1 MSDSSGLLSVT
12 TPLSKPLSHFIAYLT
27 ACTPGESLA
36 DFCMIDRSEFRHI
49 CGPPS
54 LVLRKRQSF
63 ICLTPQ
69 LDKSMLTIIMRM
81 SNVQCS
87 LLARGCHH
95 RLSAVP
101 SNPPPSN
108 PNKSQC
114 YYQTFHYHLSVSTTI
129 TLSSNVYP
137 ALSQIN
143 FLFCLVTRPN
153 INNPTKEIL

>member
-1 MSDSSGLLSVT
+1 MFYHCFNCRSLFILWLMSDSSGLLSVT
-12 TPLSKPLSHFIAYLT
+12 TTLSKPLSHFIAYLT

-95 RLSAVP
+95 RLSAFKSSTLQPKQKSMLLPNFP
-101 SNPPPSN
+101 SSPLCLNN
-108 PNKSQC
+108 DNYIIKC
-114 YYQTFHYHLSVSTTI
+114 LSC
-129 TLSSNVYP
+129 TLSN
-137 ALSQIN
+137 
-143 FLFCLVTRPN
+143 
-153 INNPTKEIL
+153 